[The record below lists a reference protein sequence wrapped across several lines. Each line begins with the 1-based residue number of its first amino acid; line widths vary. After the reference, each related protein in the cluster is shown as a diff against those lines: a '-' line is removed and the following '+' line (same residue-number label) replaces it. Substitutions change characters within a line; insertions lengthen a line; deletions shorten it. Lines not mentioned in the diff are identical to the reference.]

1 MKRILALMVF
11 IAAFLIYVPKGRT
24 QANAAPDAIIGKW
37 LNPDGTRRM
46 EIYKGGDKYFGK
58 IIWLRYDD
66 GNVKTGDIVLK
77 NLSFTKNQWK
87 GIALV
92 KGKELDCS
100 IAMPNANTMNIKGKI
115 GFISTTK
122 TWTRVQ

>member
-1 MKRILALMVF
+1 MKRFLALMVF
-11 IAAFLIYVPKGRT
+11 ITAFLIYIPKGRSQT
-24 QANAAPDAIIGKW
+24 NAASDAIIGKW
-37 LNPDGTRRM
+37 QNPDGTRHM
-46 EIYKGGDKYFGK
+46 EIYKNGDKYFGK
-58 IIWLRYDD
+58 IIWLKSDD
-66 GNVKTGDIVLK
+66 GSVRMGDIVLK

-100 IAMPNANTMNIKGKI
+100 IAMPNTNTMSIKGKM